1 MSSVIEPSMN
11 PFIIDDNTTE
21 STNGSGNINN
31 ETTLY
36 PSMAPTMALVDDA
49 EEIHEFDAYTALLL
63 NVTLIG
69 CVLLAYYIKINRIY
83 YIPESGAAMLIGVF
97 IGGMAR
103 FAVDDLTLFSF
114 SPEFFF
120 FVLLPPII
128 FEAGYSLKRKHFF
141 DNIVAI
147 TLYAMFGTIIS
158 TFVVGYLT
166 LYLARIGLI
175 SGTDKDNPMEPLLFG
190 ALISAVDPVA
200 TLSILGSPDLQCD
213 QLLYSLV
220 FGESVLNDAIAIVLF
235 KSFHSHYSAAD
246 DANGELETSSG
257 SIPRVL
263 LSFITMTFFSILV
276 GIGMGLLP
284 SFIYKHSRL
293 SKFPKL
299 ETALLFLFCYMCY
312 ATAEAIDLSGIMAL
326 FFQGVVLSHYNSYNL
341 SDTAHVTS
349 DQIFATLAVIT
360 ETIVYLY
367 MGMGVFTGKF
377 KDFNFLFTILAL
389 FICVIARACNIFPLS
404 FLANCCRKRGR
415 NHISFK
421 MQCVLWFAGLRG
433 AIAFALAENMPGPNK
448 DTYATATLFICMF
461 TTIVCGGFTERVL
474 TMTGMKQMDD
484 DDVAA
489 MAEEFA
495 DDDSLYELIRN
506 TPVHRVTTS
515 MQRGIKGVWR
525 NFDDLYLKPFFGGS
539 VMPSRRGGGEDDLG
553 DYELGGQE
561 DDIFDEDSDAE
572 NENGTWSKKDDIK
585 HRGTVYDPPSN

>member
-1 MSSVIEPSMN
+1 
-11 PFIIDDNTTE
+11 
-21 STNGSGNINN
+21 
-31 ETTLY
+31 
-36 PSMAPTMALVDDA
+36 
-49 EEIHEFDAYTALLL
+49 
-63 NVTLIG
+63 
-69 CVLLAYYIKINRIY
+69 
-83 YIPESGAAMLIGVF
+83 
-97 IGGMAR
+97 
-103 FAVDDLTLFSF
+103 
-114 SPEFFF
+114 
-120 FVLLPPII
+120 
-128 FEAGYSLKRKHFF
+128 
-141 DNIVAI
+141 
-147 TLYAMFGTIIS
+147 MFGTIIS

-235 KSFHSHYSAAD
+235 KSFHSHYSAAAV
-246 DANGELETSSG
+246 DADGELETSSG
-257 SIPRVL
+257 NIHHVL
-263 LSFITMTFFSILV
+263 ISFITMTFFSILV
-276 GIGMGLLP
+276 GIGMGLIP

-367 MGMGVFTGKF
+367 MGMGVFTGRF
-377 KDFNFLFTILAL
+377 QNFNILFAILAL

-404 FLANCCRKRGR
+404 CLANCCRKRGR
-415 NHISFK
+415 NHISLK
-421 MQCVLWFAGLRG
+421 MQSVLWFAGLRG
-433 AIAFALAENMPGPNK
+433 AVAFALSENMPGPNK

-474 TMTGMKQMDD
+474 TMTGMKQMDNV
-484 DDVAA
+484 DVAA
-489 MAEEFA
+489 MGEDFA

-506 TPVHRVTTS
+506 TPVHHFTTGV
-515 MQRGIKGVWR
+515 QQGIKGVWK
-525 NFDDLYLKPFFGGS
+525 NFDDFYLKPFFGGC
-539 VMPSRRGGGEDDLG
+539 VKPSRRGGGADDLG

-561 DDIFDEDSDAE
+561 EDISDEDSDAE
-572 NENGTWSKKDDIK
+572 NENSLWSKKDDIT
-585 HRGTVYDPPSN
+585 HRGTVYSPPNN